1 MEIDVNVK
9 YEIWVTTKKRGKVKR
24 QENYTNVFRANERFA
39 ELKKEFR
46 NDNVEMCRTWNT
58 AYFSDTEYKAFQ
70 KAMSDAEINM
80 HHTRDEIIYKIKHTD
95 YSDLLKYINE

>member
-9 YEIWVTTKKRGKVKR
+9 YEIWVATKKRGKVKR
-24 QENYTNVFRANERFA
+24 QETYTDIFYANQRLE
-39 ELKKEFR
+39 ELKKEFKR
-46 NDNVEMCRTWNT
+46 DNVEMCRTWG
-58 AYFSDTEYKAFQ
+58 AMYFTDTEYKAFQ